1 MGRIRSAWEIALEKT
16 QDIEI
21 DKSKLE
27 KENNITAARTL
38 AGRYL
43 NYDEEMSED
52 VLKKEYEKIEG
63 LDGVRDGIRT
73 SIMQNLTLPS
83 ETVLNDRYE
92 RLETLAS
99 MISGNNSQVMSLMGQ
114 ITAFLKQYPEH
125 QKQLYEQLK
134 EHFRPMLEEKA
145 QQLREKYGQD
155 IPLSLENDK
164 EFVQVANKQLEELR
178 KQYESNLDAA
188 KSQLETIL

>member
-16 QDIEI
+16 QDIAI
-21 DKSKLE
+21 DKAKLE

-99 MISGNNSQVMSLMGQ
+99 MISGNDSQVMSLMGQ

-145 QQLREKYGQD
+145 QQLREKYGQE

>member
-16 QDIEI
+16 QDIAI
-21 DKSKLE
+21 DKAKLE

-99 MISGNNSQVMSLMGQ
+99 MISGNDSQVMSLMGQ

>member
-16 QDIEI
+16 QDIAI

-52 VLKKEYEKIEG
+52 VLKKEYEKISG

-99 MISGNNSQVMSLMGQ
+99 MISGNDSQVMSLMGQ

-188 KSQLETIL
+188 KRQLETIL

>member
-16 QDIEI
+16 QDIAI

-38 AGRYL
+38 AGKYL

-52 VLKKEYEKIEG
+52 VLKKEYEKIAG

-99 MISGNNSQVMSLMGQ
+99 MISGNDSQVMSLMGQ

-145 QQLREKYGQD
+145 QQLRERYGQD

-188 KSQLETIL
+188 KSQLEAIL

>member
-21 DKSKLE
+21 DKAKLE

-43 NYDEEMSED
+43 NYDEEMNED
-52 VLKKEYEKIEG
+52 ALKKEYEKIAG

-99 MISGNNSQVMSLMGQ
+99 LISGNDSQVMSLMRQ

-188 KSQLETIL
+188 KSQLEAIL

>member
-21 DKSKLE
+21 DKAKLE
-27 KENNITAARTL
+27 KENNITVARTL

-43 NYDEEMSED
+43 NYDEEISED
-52 VLKKEYEKIEG
+52 ALKKEYEKIAG

-73 SIMQNLTLPS
+73 SIMQNLTLPA

-99 MISGNNSQVMSLMGQ
+99 LISGNDSQVMSLMRQ

-188 KSQLETIL
+188 KSQLEAIL

>member
-16 QDIEI
+16 RDIEI
-21 DKSKLE
+21 DKAKLE
-27 KENNITAARTL
+27 KENNITVARTL

-43 NYDEEMSED
+43 NYDEEISED
-52 VLKKEYEKIEG
+52 ALKKEYEKIAG

-73 SIMQNLTLPS
+73 SIMQNLTLPA

-99 MISGNNSQVMSLMGQ
+99 LVSGNDSQVMSLMRQ

-188 KSQLETIL
+188 KSQLEAIL

>member
-16 QDIEI
+16 QDIAI
-21 DKSKLE
+21 DKAKLE

-99 MISGNNSQVMSLMGQ
+99 MISGNDSQVMSLMGH

>member
-21 DKSKLE
+21 DKTKLE

-43 NYDEEMSED
+43 NYDEEMNED
-52 VLKKEYEKIEG
+52 ALKKEYEKIAG

-99 MISGNNSQVMSLMGQ
+99 LISGNDSQVMSLMRQ

-155 IPLSLENDK
+155 IPLSPENDK

>member
-52 VLKKEYEKIEG
+52 VLKKEYEKIAG

-178 KQYESNLDAA
+178 KQYESNLDGA
-188 KSQLETIL
+188 KSQLEAIL

>member
-16 QDIEI
+16 RDIEI
-21 DKSKLE
+21 DKAKLE

-52 VLKKEYEKIEG
+52 ALKKEYEKIAG

-73 SIMQNLTLPS
+73 SIMQNLTLPA

-99 MISGNNSQVMSLMGQ
+99 LISGNDSQVMSLMRQ

-188 KSQLETIL
+188 KSQLEAIL

>member
-21 DKSKLE
+21 DKAKLE

-43 NYDEEMSED
+43 NYDEEMNED
-52 VLKKEYEKIEG
+52 ALKKEYEKIAG

-99 MISGNNSQVMSLMGQ
+99 LISGNDSQVMSLMRQ

-145 QQLREKYGQD
+145 QQMREKYGQD

>member
-16 QDIEI
+16 RDIEI
-21 DKSKLE
+21 DKAKLE
-27 KENNITAARTL
+27 KENNITVARTL

-43 NYDEEMSED
+43 NYDEEISED
-52 VLKKEYEKIEG
+52 ALKKEYEKIAG

-73 SIMQNLTLPS
+73 SIMQNLTLPA

-99 MISGNNSQVMSLMGQ
+99 LISGNDSQVMSLMRQ

-188 KSQLETIL
+188 KSQLEAIL

>member
-21 DKSKLE
+21 DKTKLE

-52 VLKKEYEKIEG
+52 ALKKEYEKIAG

-99 MISGNNSQVMSLMGQ
+99 LISGNDSQVMSLMRQ

>member
-1 MGRIRSAWEIALEKT
+1 MRRIRSAWEIALEKT

-21 DKSKLE
+21 DKAKLE

-43 NYDEEMSED
+43 NYDEEMNED
-52 VLKKEYEKIEG
+52 ALKKEYEKIAG

-99 MISGNNSQVMSLMGQ
+99 LISGNDSQVMSLMRQ

-134 EHFRPMLEEKA
+134 EHFRPMLEEKT

-188 KSQLETIL
+188 KSQLEAIL

>member
-16 QDIEI
+16 QDIAI
-21 DKSKLE
+21 DKAKLE

-99 MISGNNSQVMSLMGQ
+99 MISGNDSQVMSLMGQ

-134 EHFRPMLEEKA
+134 EHFRPKLEEKA

>member
-1 MGRIRSAWEIALEKT
+1 
-16 QDIEI
+16 
-21 DKSKLE
+21 
-27 KENNITAARTL
+27 
-38 AGRYL
+38 
-43 NYDEEMSED
+43 
-52 VLKKEYEKIEG
+52 
-63 LDGVRDGIRT
+63 
-73 SIMQNLTLPS
+73 
-83 ETVLNDRYE
+83 
-92 RLETLAS
+92 
-99 MISGNNSQVMSLMGQ
+99 MGQ

>member
-21 DKSKLE
+21 DKAKLE

-43 NYDEEMSED
+43 NYDEEMNED
-52 VLKKEYEKIEG
+52 ALKKEYEKIAG

-73 SIMQNLTLPS
+73 SIMQNLTLPA

-99 MISGNNSQVMSLMGQ
+99 LISGNDSQVMSLMRQ

-188 KSQLETIL
+188 KSQLEAIL

>member
-16 QDIEI
+16 RDIEI
-21 DKSKLE
+21 DKAKLE

-43 NYDEEMSED
+43 NYDEEISED
-52 VLKKEYEKIEG
+52 ALKKEYEKIAG

-73 SIMQNLTLPS
+73 SIMQNLTLPA

-99 MISGNNSQVMSLMGQ
+99 LISGNDSQVMSLMRQ

-188 KSQLETIL
+188 KSQLEAIL

>member
-1 MGRIRSAWEIALEKT
+1 MGRIRSTWEIALEKT

-21 DKSKLE
+21 DKAKLE

-43 NYDEEMSED
+43 NYDEEISED
-52 VLKKEYEKIEG
+52 ALKKEYEKIAG

-73 SIMQNLTLPS
+73 SIMQNLTLPA

-99 MISGNNSQVMSLMGQ
+99 LISGNDSQVMSLMRQ

-164 EFVQVANKQLEELR
+164 EFMQVANKQLEELR

-188 KSQLETIL
+188 KSQLEAIL

>member
-21 DKSKLE
+21 DKAKLE

-43 NYDEEMSED
+43 NYDEEMNED
-52 VLKKEYEKIEG
+52 ALKKEYEKIAG

-99 MISGNNSQVMSLMGQ
+99 LISGNDSQVMSLMRQ

-188 KSQLETIL
+188 KRQLETIL

>member
-16 QDIEI
+16 QDIAI
-21 DKSKLE
+21 DKAKLE

-99 MISGNNSQVMSLMGQ
+99 MISDNDSQVMSLMGQ

>member
-52 VLKKEYEKIEG
+52 ALRKEYEKIAG

-73 SIMQNLTLPS
+73 SIMQNLTLPA

-99 MISGNNSQVMSLMGQ
+99 LISGNDSQVMSLMRQ

-188 KSQLETIL
+188 KSQLEAIL

>member
-16 QDIEI
+16 QDIAI

-99 MISGNNSQVMSLMGQ
+99 MISGNDSQVMSLMGQ

-188 KSQLETIL
+188 KRQLETIL

>member
-21 DKSKLE
+21 DKTKLE

-43 NYDEEMSED
+43 NYDEEMNED
-52 VLKKEYEKIEG
+52 ALKKEYEKIAG

-99 MISGNNSQVMSLMGQ
+99 LISGNDSQVMSLMRQ

>member
-1 MGRIRSAWEIALEKT
+1 MSRIKSAWEIALERT
-16 QDIEI
+16 QDIEV
-21 DKSKLE
+21 DKDRLA
-27 KENNITAARTL
+27 KEEMTRRARAL
-38 AGRYL
+38 AGSYL
-43 NYDEEMSED
+43 NYDEGVDEESVAKDWEGIRD
-52 VLKKEYEKIEG
+52 KEGAREG
-63 LDGVRDGIRT
+63 LRMAL
-73 SIMQNLTLPS
+73 MQNLTLPGES
-83 ETVLNDRYE
+83 VLNDRYE
-92 RLETLAS
+92 RLSFLAGLL
-99 MISGNNSQVMSLMGQ
+99 SGGNGDVAALMGQ

>member
-99 MISGNNSQVMSLMGQ
+99 MISGNDSQVMSLMGQ

-134 EHFRPMLEEKA
+134 EHFRPMIEEKA

-188 KSQLETIL
+188 KRQLETIL

>member
-16 QDIEI
+16 QDIAI
-21 DKSKLE
+21 DKAKLE

-99 MISGNNSQVMSLMGQ
+99 MISGNDSQVMSLMGQ

-145 QQLREKYGQD
+145 QQLREKYGQG